1 MLLAAHGGPRLQ
13 AKIYIVAFETTYE
26 GFRKHL
32 AGSPKTKGKQEDS
45 LAESA
50 PKGLKFPQSETST
63 RGNLME
69 LTERQQSA
77 VLNATNALDR
87 LQKDAFLAALAHLL
101 EGRNEI
107 GDGEL
112 CRTLRDLQREHF
124 RPPDLGGRGVDQSQ
138 KIRKHVE

>member
-1 MLLAAHGGPRLQ
+1 
-13 AKIYIVAFETTYE
+13 V
-26 GFRKHL
+26 
-32 AGSPKTKGKQEDS
+32 SS
-45 LAESA
+45 
-50 PKGLKFPQSETST
+50 
-63 RGNLME
+63 
-69 LTERQQSA
+69 

-124 RPPDLGGRGVDQSQ
+124 RPPDLDGRGVDQSQ